1 MIEIS
6 RNFMNYRLIIVFSTC
21 LICSILALIV
31 NVIYGIDIVYTHLFY
46 IPIILAGIWYP
57 RYAIFLAA
65 ALGLIHI
72 TFDYAVIE
80 AFKIG
85 SLLRAVMF
93 MVVAYVTSYLSLRLD
108 RLLNSL
114 RESEERYRTL
124 IETTRDLIFTT
135 DQKGFLTYMNPTIER
150 TLDYT
155 SDEWNGKTF
164 AQIVAPECIDS
175 VKDLFKRAIK
185 GESIPVYVTDLI
197 RKDGTKL
204 SVEFNVETIY
214 DSDGNPSG
222 RYGIGRDITERKRV
236 EGALEEERRR
246 LQQALDEVRT
256 LRGIVPICAN
266 CKKIRDDKGF
276 WNQVEK
282 YISDH
287 TEARFSH
294 GICPDCAKEL
304 YPELYKKRGQ

>member
-1 MIEIS
+1 MK
-6 RNFMNYRLIIVFSTC
+6 YRFVIIFFLFLV
-21 LICSILALIV
+21 CSILALVV
-31 NVIYGIDIVYTHLFY
+31 NVIYRIDIVYTHLFY
-46 IPIILAGIWYP
+46 VPIILTGIWYP

-65 ALGLIHI
+65 ALGLIHVAS
-72 TFDYAVIE
+72 DYA
-80 AFKIG
+80 ALGALNIG

-93 MVVAYVTSYLSLRLD
+93 MVVAYVTSYLTLKLD
-108 RLLNSL
+108 RLLHSL

-124 IETTRDLIFTT
+124 IETSRDLIFTT
-135 DQKGFLTYMNPTIER
+135 DPKGFLTYMNPTIER

-185 GESIPVYVTDLI
+185 GESIPVYVTALM

-222 RYGIGRDITERKRV
+222 RYGIGRDITERKRA
-236 EGALEEERRR
+236 EEALEEERRR
-246 LQQALDEVRT
+246 LQKALDEVRT
-256 LRGIVPICAN
+256 LRGIVPICSN

-276 WNQVEK
+276 WNQVES

-287 TEARFSH
+287 TEAEFSH
-294 GICPDCAKEL
+294 GICPDCVKKL
-304 YPELYKKRGQ
+304 YPEYNKKIQEDDKV